1 MVTRHDSAPING
13 WSVGTL
19 KEHIIKLMDERD
31 RQYQNLFAAKT
42 ELGKM
47 AEEATEKALE
57 IAEKTMER
65 ELANMKADICRL
77 GDDVETLDR
86 NYASTEGR
94 HTGIGAMVAYV
105 IGSIGIILALLSLVL
120 RAFGI

>member
-1 MVTRHDSAPING
+1 
-13 WSVGTL
+13 
-19 KEHIIKLMDERD
+19 
-31 RQYQNLFAAKT
+31 
-42 ELGKM
+42 M

-94 HTGIGAMVAYV
+94 HTGIGVMVAYV